1 MTTSVRN
8 FFRKATAILAMVS
21 TLAAGMPHAIAA
33 PISMGSYTTSGSA
46 YTQNFNGLITSG
58 SSTWAN
64 DSTIA
69 GWYTSRT
76 SNGTLLSADTGSA
89 TAGGLF
95 SFGSS
100 SAADRALG
108 SIGSNNATNGGAFAY
123 GVQFTNNLSSS
134 VTSIVIGYT
143 GEQWRNGGSGTAQN
157 GNSLYGLKFSYKT
170 TGTGYAFDVP
180 TLNTNDALDT
190 ATGWTP
196 FSTLD
201 FSTKSTTA
209 SAGALDGNSS
219 SNRTILTGT
228 ITGLTVASGS
238 SIWLRWYD
246 SQNSGNDNGLAIDDF
261 SFYVSG
267 TAGGVSAQDTTLNI
281 SSGTTTNSTAY
292 SGSTDANTAGSGS
305 LIKTGLGTLVLTG
318 SSFYTGSTQI
328 QEGVV
333 SVATLTGTVGPLGNL
348 GSIAI
353 GTGST
358 AGTLAYTGGD
368 VSSGRSYSLGA
379 GGSTIDVSASN
390 LTIST
395 AITGSGG
402 LTKSGAGTL
411 TLTGNNT
418 YTGNTVVSGG
428 VLDLNG
434 ASSGVDDNA
443 TVTIQNGATFKTTGD
458 NETLGPIVLTSGTI
472 VTDGANQFRS
482 PSFTVSQGAI
492 NGILANK
499 SGTTAALTKTTAG
512 TVTINAA
519 QAYTGA
525 TNVNAGTLALGAS
538 GAIGTSPTINVA
550 SGATLDVSA
559 VTGGFTLG
567 STQTL
572 AGAGSVV
579 GSAAVSGTVNPG
591 DSGAIGTLT
600 LGTTTLNGGG
610 VLNVSLFDA
619 GSTAGTGW
627 DLLSTGALTF
637 ANSSGSK
644 FTVNLSSAS
653 TSGGAAGNA
662 SVFNNASDASFKIV
676 GASSFGTSFDAAAF
690 TLNTAGFTNAL
701 GGGSWTLT
709 SQGSNIYVSFT
720 AGQALNWVGGNGNWT
735 PTGGTDWSGGAW
747 NSAKTATFAG
757 TAGTVTVDNAGVS
770 AGRGLDFGVT
780 GYTVTGGPIA
790 LSGSTAGLNSISV
803 GSGSATVASV
813 LTGNAGLTKAGAG
826 TVVLAGDNTF
836 TGGTEINLGT
846 VQLGNGGTAGTVV
859 GGVTIGSGATLAV
872 NRSDALT
879 LAGKLTGAG
888 VLSKAG
894 AGTLTLSGSND
905 YTGGTT
911 VTGGAVAVDAVSRLG
926 SGALTLNGGRLNYTG
941 GVGTLASGSIGASG
955 CTFDVG
961 AGGDLTITALTGTA
975 NSLVKEGAGTLRVA
989 TLPATFSANAGVL
1002 STAQN
1007 GTLSLTTDLANAG
1020 TIEFTGTGSPRVNIN
1035 SNQTG
1040 SGALRFGSSGQSIAV
1055 QNASGTAANPIVLA
1069 VASGTV
1075 NVGATSGYTLRLNG
1089 AISGT
1094 GNVNFAV
1101 GTSGGAGVTLLGAAS
1116 TFTGNVTVNSSAGG
1130 IHRIGVNNAIPTT
1143 AGVTFGSTAGS
1154 IDLNGF
1160 NQQLAYLASG
1170 TSGGI
1175 YNSAAGL
1182 STLTIDGTTSTTYAR
1197 SIGTSGSANIAL
1209 RKAGSSTLTLSG
1221 SSPFTGGVTIN
1232 GGAISVAADSALGA
1246 TSGGI
1251 TLGGGSLVASNDFT
1265 LSSSRT
1271 ITASASTTSGL
1282 DVAATKTL
1290 TFGGAFT
1297 GSGNLDKR
1305 GLGTLT
1311 VSGSSPGYTG
1321 RFTVSAGTMNV
1332 NGSGLFANAT
1342 LQQTGGKLVFSS
1354 GVVGGGTID
1363 IDDLEGDDG
1372 ELEVGTGDTVA
1383 VGKGG
1388 GSSTYAG
1395 RIRGN
1400 GGFEKQGSGKL
1411 DLDADNDFAGATNVA
1426 GGILEIK
1433 SGGKLSNTSGV
1444 TVANGGTLKLNGEVG
1459 RSDQSAGLTV
1469 QSGGVLG
1476 GSGRVFGTIG
1486 GAGQVGPGNSPGIFT
1501 STATDPSSGLDY
1513 AFELTGTGAPVW
1525 SSGTASVNDVWRL
1538 TGASPFASSLTGAN
1552 VIDVYFGAGFAENNT
1567 YLGGFFTDATAAAFA
1582 GFQSTVNG
1590 AIYNYYVFDAAGST
1604 TYNGITYRTLAQWN
1618 AANSLNLDV
1627 QRSVTTVGIANFAGG
1642 SVTNGQVMQ
1651 FVVVPEPSA
1660 IALAGLGAV
1669 LAGLLARSRRRAA

>member
-1 MTTSVRN
+1 MKKTVGRIIRKSIAIIASV
-8 FFRKATAILAMVS
+8 AILAAPVNAATITQWNFGS
-21 TLAAGMPHAIAA
+21 TTGTLTPSTGSGTAANV
-33 PISMGSYTTSGSA
+33 GSTSSGFATGVTGQGWNTSTYPA
-46 YTQNFNGLITSG
+46 SG
-58 SSTWAN
+58 SSA
-64 DSTIA
+64 
-69 GWYTSRT
+69 
-76 SNGTLLSADTGSA
+76 SNKKA
-89 TAGGLF
+89 
-95 SFGSS
+95 
-100 SAADRALG
+100 
-108 SIGSNNATNGGAFAY
+108 
-123 GVQFTNNLSSS
+123 GVQFTVSTAGYQNITLTYDHRGSNTANNSS
-134 VTSIVIGYT
+134 VVQY
-143 GEQWRNGGSGTAQN
+143 
-157 GNSLYGLKFSYKT
+157 
-170 TGTGYAFDVP
+170 
-180 TLNTNDALDT
+180 
-190 ATGWTP
+190 
-196 FSTLD
+196 TLD
-201 FSTKSTTA
+201 ATLGSPTWFDFTTFTVTPAASGAGDTWFSRSVDFTS
-209 SAGALDGNSS
+209 
-219 SNRTILTGT
+219 
-228 ITGLTVASGS
+228 ITGLNNNANAAFRIVSNQVTSGTYLA
-238 SIWLRWYD
+238 LRSTSTYATGGTWRFD
-246 SQNSGNDNGLAIDDF
+246 NVTLSGD
-261 SFYVSG
+261 VSG
-267 TAGGVSAQDTTLNI
+267 GPSAQNTTLDVV
-281 SSGTTTNSTAY
+281 SGTTTNSTAY

-333 SVATLTGTVGPLGNL
+333 SVATLTGTAGPLGNG

-368 VSSGRSYSLGA
+368 VSSARAYSLGA
-379 GGSTIDVSASN
+379 GGSTIDVSANN

-402 LTKSGAGTL
+402 LTKTGAGTL

-418 YTGNTVVSGG
+418 YTGNTVISGG

-443 TVTIQNGATFKTTGD
+443 TVTIQNGATLKSTGD

-499 SGTTAALTKTTAG
+499 TGTAAPLTKTTAG

-538 GAIGTSPTINVA
+538 GAVATSPTVNVA

-567 STQTL
+567 ATQTL

-579 GSAAVSGTVNPG
+579 GSAAVSGTVSPG

-600 LGTTTLNGGG
+600 LGATTLNGGG

-619 GSTAGTGW
+619 NSTAGTGW

-644 FTVNLSSAS
+644 FTINLSSAS

-662 SVFNNASDASFKIV
+662 TNFNNANDASFKIV
-676 GASSFGTSFDAAAF
+676 GASSFGTAFDATAF
-690 TLNTAGFTNAL
+690 TLTTSGFTNAL
-701 GGGSWTLT
+701 GGGSWALT
-709 SQGSNIYVSFT
+709 SQGSDIYVSFT

-747 NSAKTATFAG
+747 NSDKTATFAG

-836 TGGTEINLGT
+836 TGGTQINAGT
-846 VQLGNGGTAGTVV
+846 VQLGNGGTAGTIV

-879 LAGKLTGAG
+879 LAGTLTGAG

-905 YTGGTT
+905 YAGGTT

-955 CTFDVG
+955 GTFDVG
-961 AGGDLTITALTGTA
+961 TGGDLTITALTGTA
-975 NSLVKEGAGTLRVA
+975 NSLVKEGAGTLRVP

-1002 STAQN
+1002 STAQV
-1007 GTLSLTTDLANAG
+1007 GTLNVGTDLANAG
-1020 TIEFTGTGSPRVNIN
+1020 TIEFTGSNTRVNLN
-1035 SNQTG
+1035 VNQTG
-1040 SGALRFGSSGQSIAV
+1040 SGVLRLTQSGQSVANTGSNIT
-1055 QNASGTAANPIVLA
+1055 GTAANPIALA
-1069 VASGTV
+1069 VGSGTV
-1075 NVGATSGYTLRLNG
+1075 NIGATSGNTLRLNG

-1101 GTSGGAGVTLLGAAS
+1101 GTSGGAGLTVLGAAS
-1116 TFTGNVTVNSSAGG
+1116 TFTGNVTVNSSASG

-1170 TSGGI
+1170 ASGGI

-1197 SIGTSGSANIAL
+1197 SIGTSGSATIAL
-1209 RKAGSSTLTLSG
+1209 VKAGSSTLTLSG
-1221 SSPFTGGVTIN
+1221 SSAYSGGTTINAGTLVAGNAAAFGSGAINVTGGTLDLGSFAIN
-1232 GGAISVAADSALGA
+1232 NAVNVA
-1246 TSGGI
+1246 
-1251 TLGGGSLVASNDFT
+1251 GGSLANAASYSGATTITGTVALGSIPNSAVTVAAGGVLQGTPTVAS
-1265 LSSSRT
+1265 L
-1271 ITASASTTSGL
+1271 AGAGL
-1282 DVAATKTL
+1282 
-1290 TFGGAFT
+1290 
-1297 GSGNLDKR
+1297 
-1305 GLGTLT
+1305 
-1311 VSGSSPGYTG
+1311 VSPGSSPGIIT
-1321 RFTVSAGTMNV
+1321 AGTLDP
-1332 NGSGLFANAT
+1332 SG
-1342 LQQTGGKLVFSS
+1342 G
-1354 GVVGGGTID
+1354 I
-1363 IDDLEGDDG
+1363 
-1372 ELEVGTGDTVA
+1372 
-1383 VGKGG
+1383 
-1388 GSSTYAG
+1388 
-1395 RIRGN
+1395 
-1400 GGFEKQGSGKL
+1400 
-1411 DLDADNDFAGATNVA
+1411 DFA
-1426 GGILEIK
+1426 LE
-1433 SGGKLSNTSGV
+1433 
-1444 TVANGGTLKLNGEVG
+1444 
-1459 RSDQSAGLTV
+1459 
-1469 QSGGVLG
+1469 
-1476 GSGRVFGTIG
+1476 F
-1486 GAGQVGPGNSPGIFT
+1486 
-1501 STATDPSSGLDY
+1501 
-1513 AFELTGTGAPVW
+1513 TGTTPDY
-1525 SSGTASVNDVWRL
+1525 GTASASVNDVIRL
-1538 TGASPFASSLTGAN
+1538 TAGSPFLSNLSAGN
-1552 VIDVYFGAGFAENNT
+1552 VVDVYLNVGSIAVNDT
-1567 YLGGFFTDATAAAFA
+1567 YEGGFFTTLSANNLLTALSGATF
-1582 GFQSTVNG
+1582 
-1590 AIYNYYVFDAAGST
+1590 
-1604 TYNGITYRTLAQWN
+1604 
-1618 AANSLNLDV
+1618 
-1627 QRSVTTVGIANFAGG
+1627 NFFGKATGG
-1642 SVTNGQVMQ
+1642 SVTFNGESYNPLTSFAGITGATVSTTAATANFGAGPVSGSSMQ
-1651 FVVVPEPSA
+1651 FVIVPEPSSL
-1660 IALAGLGAV
+1660 ALAGLGVA
-1669 LAGLLARSRRRAA
+1669 LAGLAAWKRRRAA